1 MSGNKQPQQ
10 KQSKGKSGGPSLLT
24 TSVAALLAAGAV
36 FAAVQTHGELNVSL
50 AGPRHAV
57 KRFHNFHEFFPF
69 YLTEH
74 SDPLTKVLHGIGTS
88 IAVLFALSQ
97 PTLIFNTLTAVAVG
111 FMACEA
117 LAGLGSGLAEG
128 ALMVLLYFVLNK
140 ITTGKLYVEVLV
152 LAYGV
157 AWFSHFFVEHN
168 RPATF
173 IYPSYSFASDFNML
187 FGLATGRIKLQ

>member
-1 MSGNKQPQQ
+1 MSKQPQQQQ

-140 ITTGKLYVEVLV
+140 ITMGKLYVEVLV